1 MNTICKLMV
10 SGAFLGAGAL
20 AAAAEPASGDARSY
34 PASDLIAP
42 CRTAD
47 SDSREEGRAAQVE
60 CEQYLLGFV
69 DALASAGASGAGKTT
84 CPPAVNTG
92 AEVRWAFMR
101 WVYGDYDA
109 RSRMT
114 AGDAV
119 LAALQEEFRCK

>member
-1 MNTICKLMV
+1 MNPICKLMT
-10 SGAFLGAGAL
+10 SGVLLGAVLSPL
-20 AAAAEPASGDARSY
+20 AAGAASEDARTY
-34 PASDLIAP
+34 PASALVAP

-69 DALASAGASGAGKTT
+69 DALAKAGGKLA

-101 WVYGDYDA
+101 WVYGDYAA
-109 RSRMT
+109 RIKMD

-119 LAALQEEFRCK
+119 LATLKEEFPCR